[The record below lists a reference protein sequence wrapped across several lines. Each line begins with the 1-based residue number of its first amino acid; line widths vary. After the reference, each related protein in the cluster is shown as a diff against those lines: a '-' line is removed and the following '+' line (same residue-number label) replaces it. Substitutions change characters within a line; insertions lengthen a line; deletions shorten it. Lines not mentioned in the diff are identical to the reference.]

1 MATALK
7 TTLHPEAAR
16 QLALPTWTAD
26 PAVKPLFSAIRTLQP
41 VAETLADL
49 SADRPS
55 INRCVADELGRLTT
69 RHYDTGRFGVPDE
82 VKTVGTG
89 VIGSIWDELD
99 ALRQRWIDA
108 RLTSEGLRS
117 DMADFQR
124 WFDRR
129 EQLSDEALPVG
140 GAWVAFQ
147 KGAL

>member
-26 PAVKPLFSAIRTLQP
+26 PAAKTLFSAIRTLQP
-41 VAETLADL
+41 VAETLAEL
-49 SADRPS
+49 SANRPS

-69 RHYDTGRFGVPDE
+69 THYDTGRFGTPDG

-89 VIGSIWDELD
+89 VIGMIWDELE

-108 RLTSEGLRS
+108 RLTVDGLRS
-117 DMADFQR
+117 DMVDFQR

-147 KGAL
+147 QGAL